1 MSSNGKVGLDR
12 DVRRQRVE
20 RAGPVRRRDEAKGG
34 VGHPPGDGEQ
44 EVEVPMRVR
53 ADRDDVD
60 VRGLVARPEGHGVD
74 AERDELDRRARP
86 SRPQPPSDRLRLVL
100 AVGEDRGCGAERTR
114 VEALHAARPEPC
126 QPLGQADR
134 DVDEGHAHRPRT
146 GEQDERDADG
156 VDGRENDVGPAQ
168 GAERRKHG
176 REVAAVPPG
185 RFEAPLPGPA
195 RDPRP
200 RRGGG
205 SLEVVSHDVPAGGEV
220 VHSVER
226 VPRGGARLE
235 RERGATLR
243 RVAEEVEDGGHRLRR

>member
-1 MSSNGKVGLDR
+1 MSGIPRATES
-12 DVRRQRVE
+12 RR
-20 RAGPVRRRDEAKGG
+20 AKSRCGSAPTETTSTFG
-34 VGHPPGDGEQ
+34 
-44 EVEVPMRVR
+44 
-53 ADRDDVD
+53 
-60 VRGLVARPEGHGVD
+60 GLVARPEGHGVD
-74 AERDELDRRARP
+74 AERDELDRHARP
-86 SRPQPPSDRLRLVL
+86 SRPQPTSDRLRLVL

-134 DVDEGHAHRPRT
+134 DVDEGHAHRPRA